1 MIAPWWV
8 WWHAPSSKVIRLILM
23 HFRLGQAADIACQER
38 LGLGL
43 GLGARARDNC
53 VMIVQHALMCL
64 NVCKQCT
71 LHVNTNK
78 LLHNTIK

>member
-1 MIAPWWV
+1 
-8 WWHAPSSKVIRLILM
+8 M
-23 HFRLGQAADIACQER
+23 HFRLGQATDVACQER
-38 LGLGL
+38 AR
-43 GLGARARDNC
+43 ARARDNC